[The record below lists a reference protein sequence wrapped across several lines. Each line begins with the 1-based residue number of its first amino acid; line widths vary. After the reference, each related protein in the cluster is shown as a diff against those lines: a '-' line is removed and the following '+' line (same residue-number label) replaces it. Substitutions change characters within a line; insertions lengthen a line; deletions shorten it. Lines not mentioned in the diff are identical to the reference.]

1 MMKYL
6 YVDTHAGV
14 LANGNR
20 IANGEIVELTKKE
33 EERSHNQAL
42 IADNKLRLV
51 AEKRKQT
58 IKNYLMKG
66 TIQNSE
72 I

>member
-1 MMKYL
+1 MKYL
-6 YVDTHAGV
+6 YVDTHAGI

-20 IANGEIVELTKKE
+20 VASGEIVELNKKE

-51 AEKRKQT
+51 GEKRKQT
-58 IKNYLMKG
+58 TKKTDDKEVTEN
-66 TIQNSE
+66 E
-72 I
+72 